1 MIEKG
6 ADINIEDKYGP
17 NCIFYS
23 VREGHYEMTQLLIE
37 NGANLNQIDK
47 KKMTPLTFAEKN
59 GQTRI
64 EELLIKN
71 GAVKP
76 ESKQSGDKK
85 NKKNSN
91 KGNNNTSSVG
101 NEQNSELTIGEI
113 QKPKKF
119 LLVKIDE
126 EGRKIQL
133 TEEEIQEFKKMHSEI
148 FKYLE
153 NKEELQKLT
162 NNANK
167 ELLFYDCW
175 EKQAKR
181 LMNSL
186 WKVKDAELFHKPVD
200 PEELKIPNYFK
211 IITHPMDFST
221 IKRKLNNNSYTNCK
235 EFCDDLNLTFTNC
248 YTYNGEQSYVG
259 QICSNIE
266 NEYKKLYQ
274 QYGIQKFL

>member
-6 ADINIEDKYGP
+6 ADINIEDKYGQ

-91 KGNNNTSSVG
+91 KGNNNSSSIG

-133 TEEEIQEFKKMHSEI
+133 TEEEIQEFKKMHNEI
-148 FKYLE
+148 FKYSE
-153 NKEELQKLT
+153 NKEELQKLRIMLIKNFYFMT
-162 NNANK
+162 VGKNK
-167 ELLFYDCW
+167 
-175 EKQAKR
+175 Q
-181 LMNSL
+181 
-186 WKVKDAELFHKPVD
+186 KD
-200 PEELKIPNYFK
+200 
-211 IITHPMDFST
+211 
-221 IKRKLNNNSYTNCK
+221 
-235 EFCDDLNLTFTNC
+235 
-248 YTYNGEQSYVG
+248 
-259 QICSNIE
+259 
-266 NEYKKLYQ
+266 
-274 QYGIQKFL
+274 